1 MNEIKSNE
9 NTPLNNWCKDDIV
22 TIISWVAIGRRKIR
36 EMELIVEH
44 NRLFMRTVTFYNL
57 IFSTASGTVGV
68 ATIENAALAKETRFW
83 CNVAVVLASYMIT
96 MLTGALKICQVQE
109 NLELAIK
116 YKQDWIGFAAEIA
129 SEIQLPDAYR
139 RESQFIINKNR
150 AKYLELLKLD
160 IEVPKS
166 VERTMQ
172 LIITKEHESVK
183 RYGHRGKE
191 DSSSLVDILANIID
205 FEHMKLMDC
214 SNDDGD
220 DETSSNNIEYENE
233 AELRYKIMRS
243 QVTTPSSRRE
253 AAILQEEND
262 RLRFKE
268 IQQEHDRLRE
278 LQIKE
283 IQEEENDRLRELQIK
298 EIQEEVIKKVQY
310 EGDENNRKRREDL
323 IEKIRDDIDDDIEN
337 PRRTYK

>member
-172 LIITKEHESVK
+172 LIITKEQESVK
-183 RYGHRGKE
+183 KYGHRGKE

-283 IQEEENDRLRELQIK
+283 IQEE
-298 EIQEEVIKKVQY
+298 VIKKVQY

>member
-139 RESQFIINKNR
+139 RESQFVINKNR

-172 LIITKEHESVK
+172 LIITKEQDSVK

-214 SNDDGD
+214 PNDDGD
-220 DETSSNNIEYENE
+220 EETSSNNHNNIEYENE
-233 AELRYKIMRS
+233 AELRYKLMRS
-243 QVTTPSSRRE
+243 QVTTPSRKETSSTAFTNLVEKPESR
-253 AAILQEEND
+253 EE
-262 RLRFKE
+262 FKE
-268 IQQEHDRLRE
+268 MKQDVFNRVARGL
-278 LQIKE
+278 
-283 IQEEENDRLRELQIK
+283 NYDS
-298 EIQEEVIKKVQY
+298 
-310 EGDENNRKRREDL
+310 DTENNRRRRRVDY
-323 IEKIRDDIDDDIEN
+323 IETGDDTDDDIEN
-337 PRRTYK
+337 PRRTAYK

>member
-139 RESQFIINKNR
+139 RESQFVINKNR

-172 LIITKEHESVK
+172 LIITKEQEK
-183 RYGHRGKE
+183 KKKYGHRGKE

-253 AAILQEEND
+253 PSSTAFTNLVEKPESREE
-262 RLRFKE
+262 FKE
-268 IQQEHDRLRE
+268 MKQDVFNRVARGL
-278 LQIKE
+278 
-283 IQEEENDRLRELQIK
+283 NYDS
-298 EIQEEVIKKVQY
+298 
-310 EGDENNRKRREDL
+310 DTENNRRRRRVDY
-323 IEKIRDDIDDDIEN
+323 IETGDDTDDDIEN

>member
-139 RESQFIINKNR
+139 RESQFVINKNR

-172 LIITKEHESVK
+172 LIITKEQDSVK

-214 SNDDGD
+214 PNDDGD
-220 DETSSNNIEYENE
+220 EETSSNNHNNIEYENE

-253 AAILQEEND
+253 PSSTAFTNLVEKPESREE
-262 RLRFKE
+262 FKE
-268 IQQEHDRLRE
+268 MKQDVFNRVARGL
-278 LQIKE
+278 
-283 IQEEENDRLRELQIK
+283 NYDS
-298 EIQEEVIKKVQY
+298 
-310 EGDENNRKRREDL
+310 DTENNRRRRRVDY
-323 IEKIRDDIDDDIEN
+323 IETGDDTDDDIEN
-337 PRRTYK
+337 PRRTAYK

>member
-139 RESQFIINKNR
+139 RESQFVINKNR

-172 LIITKEHESVK
+172 LIITKEQDSVK
-183 RYGHRGKE
+183 KYGHRGKE

-214 SNDDGD
+214 PNDDGD
-220 DETSSNNIEYENE
+220 EETSSNNHNNIEYENE
-233 AELRYKIMRS
+233 AELRYKLMRS
-243 QVTTPSSRRE
+243 QVTTPSRKETSSTAFTNVVEKPESRE
-253 AAILQEEND
+253 D
-262 RLRFKE
+262 YKE
-268 IQQEHDRLRE
+268 MKQDIFNRVARGLNYDSDTESNQRRRRVDYIET
-278 LQIKE
+278 
-283 IQEEENDRLRELQIK
+283 
-298 EIQEEVIKKVQY
+298 
-310 EGDENNRKRREDL
+310 GDET
-323 IEKIRDDIDDDIEN
+323 DDDIEN

>member
-172 LIITKEHESVK
+172 LIITKEQDSVK
-183 RYGHRGKE
+183 KYGHRGKE

-253 AAILQEEND
+253 PSSTAFTNLVEKPESREE
-262 RLRFKE
+262 FKE
-268 IQQEHDRLRE
+268 MKQDVFNRVARGL
-278 LQIKE
+278 
-283 IQEEENDRLRELQIK
+283 NYDS
-298 EIQEEVIKKVQY
+298 
-310 EGDENNRKRREDL
+310 DTENNRRRRRVDY
-323 IEKIRDDIDDDIEN
+323 IETGDDTDDDIEN

>member
-22 TIISWVAIGRRKIR
+22 TIISWVAIGRRKTR

-139 RESQFIINKNR
+139 RESQFVINKNR

-172 LIITKEHESVK
+172 LIITKEQDSVK
-183 RYGHRGKE
+183 KYGHRGKE

-214 SNDDGD
+214 PNDDGD
-220 DETSSNNIEYENE
+220 EETSSNNHNNIEYENE

-253 AAILQEEND
+253 PSSTAFTNLVEKPESREE
-262 RLRFKE
+262 FKE
-268 IQQEHDRLRE
+268 MKQDVFNRVARGL
-278 LQIKE
+278 
-283 IQEEENDRLRELQIK
+283 NYDS
-298 EIQEEVIKKVQY
+298 
-310 EGDENNRKRREDL
+310 DTENNRRRRRVDY
-323 IEKIRDDIDDDIEN
+323 IETGDDTDDDIEN

>member
-139 RESQFIINKNR
+139 RESQFVINKNR

-172 LIITKEHESVK
+172 LIITKEQDSVK
-183 RYGHRGKE
+183 KYGHRGKE

-214 SNDDGD
+214 PNDDGD
-220 DETSSNNIEYENE
+220 EETSSNNHNNIEYENE
-233 AELRYKIMRS
+233 AELRYKLMRS
-243 QVTTPSSRRE
+243 QVTTPSRKETSSTAFTNLVEKPESR
-253 AAILQEEND
+253 EE
-262 RLRFKE
+262 FKE
-268 IQQEHDRLRE
+268 MKQDVFNRVARGL
-278 LQIKE
+278 
-283 IQEEENDRLRELQIK
+283 NYDS
-298 EIQEEVIKKVQY
+298 
-310 EGDENNRKRREDL
+310 DTENNRRRRRVDY
-323 IEKIRDDIDDDIEN
+323 IETGDDTDDDIEN
-337 PRRTYK
+337 PRRTAYK

>member
-172 LIITKEHESVK
+172 LIITKEQESVK
-183 RYGHRGKE
+183 KYGHRGKE

-253 AAILQEEND
+253 ATILQ
-262 RLRFKE
+262 
-268 IQQEHDRLRE
+268 
-278 LQIKE
+278 
-283 IQEEENDRLRELQIK
+283 EENDRLRELQIK
-298 EIQEEVIKKVQY
+298 EIKEEVNKKVQY
-310 EGDENNRKRREDL
+310 EEDENNRKRREDF
-323 IEKIRDDIDDDIEN
+323 IEKIRDNIDDDIEN
-337 PRRTYK
+337 PRITHK

>member
-139 RESQFIINKNR
+139 RESQFVINKNR

-172 LIITKEHESVK
+172 LIITKEQDSVK
-183 RYGHRGKE
+183 KYGHRGKE

-214 SNDDGD
+214 PEDDVDG
-220 DETSSNNIEYENE
+220 ETSSNNHNIEYENE

-253 AAILQEEND
+253 PSSTAFTNLVEKPESREE
-262 RLRFKE
+262 FKE
-268 IQQEHDRLRE
+268 MKQDVFNRVARGL
-278 LQIKE
+278 
-283 IQEEENDRLRELQIK
+283 NYDS
-298 EIQEEVIKKVQY
+298 
-310 EGDENNRKRREDL
+310 DTENNRRRRRVDY
-323 IEKIRDDIDDDIEN
+323 IETGDDIDDDIEN
-337 PRRTYK
+337 PRIIHK

>member
-129 SEIQLPDAYR
+129 SEIQLPDKYR

-172 LIITKEHESVK
+172 LIITKEQESVK
-183 RYGHRGKE
+183 KYGHRGKE

-253 AAILQEEND
+253 ATILQ
-262 RLRFKE
+262 
-268 IQQEHDRLRE
+268 
-278 LQIKE
+278 
-283 IQEEENDRLRELQIK
+283 EENDRLRELQIK
-298 EIQEEVIKKVQY
+298 EMQEEVNKKVQY
-310 EGDENNRKRREDL
+310 EEDENNRKRREDF
-323 IEKIRDDIDDDIEN
+323 IEKIRDNIDDDIEN

>member
-139 RESQFIINKNR
+139 RESQFVINKNR

-172 LIITKEHESVK
+172 LIITKEQDSVK

-214 SNDDGD
+214 PNDDGD
-220 DETSSNNIEYENE
+220 EETSSNNIEYENE

-253 AAILQEEND
+253 PSSTAFTNLVEKPESREE
-262 RLRFKE
+262 FKE
-268 IQQEHDRLRE
+268 MKQDVFNRVARGL
-278 LQIKE
+278 
-283 IQEEENDRLRELQIK
+283 NYDS
-298 EIQEEVIKKVQY
+298 
-310 EGDENNRKRREDL
+310 DTENNRRRRRVDY
-323 IEKIRDDIDDDIEN
+323 IETGDDTDDDIEN

>member
-139 RESQFIINKNR
+139 RESQFVINKNR

-172 LIITKEHESVK
+172 LIITKEQESVK
-183 RYGHRGKE
+183 KYGHRGKE

-214 SNDDGD
+214 PNDDGD
-220 DETSSNNIEYENE
+220 EETSSNNHNNIEYENE
-233 AELRYKIMRS
+233 AELRYKLMRS
-243 QVTTPSSRRE
+243 QVTTPSRKETSSTAFTNLVEKPESR
-253 AAILQEEND
+253 EE
-262 RLRFKE
+262 FKE
-268 IQQEHDRLRE
+268 MKQDVFNRVARGL
-278 LQIKE
+278 
-283 IQEEENDRLRELQIK
+283 NYDS
-298 EIQEEVIKKVQY
+298 
-310 EGDENNRKRREDL
+310 DTENNRRRRRVDY
-323 IEKIRDDIDDDIEN
+323 IETGDDTDDDIEN

>member
-139 RESQFIINKNR
+139 RESQFVINKNR

-172 LIITKEHESVK
+172 LIITKEQDSVK
-183 RYGHRGKE
+183 KYGHRGKE

-253 AAILQEEND
+253 PSSTAFTNLVEKPESREE
-262 RLRFKE
+262 FKE
-268 IQQEHDRLRE
+268 MKQDVFNRVARGL
-278 LQIKE
+278 
-283 IQEEENDRLRELQIK
+283 NYDS
-298 EIQEEVIKKVQY
+298 
-310 EGDENNRKRREDL
+310 DTENNRRRRRVDY
-323 IEKIRDDIDDDIEN
+323 IETGDDTDDDIEN

>member
-139 RESQFIINKNR
+139 RESQFVINKNR

-172 LIITKEHESVK
+172 LIITKEQDSVK

-214 SNDDGD
+214 PNDDGD
-220 DETSSNNIEYENE
+220 EETSSNNHNNIEYENE
-233 AELRYKIMRS
+233 AELRYKLMRS
-243 QVTTPSSRRE
+243 QVTTPSRKETSSTAFTNLVEKPESR
-253 AAILQEEND
+253 EE
-262 RLRFKE
+262 FKE
-268 IQQEHDRLRE
+268 MKQDVFNRVARGL
-278 LQIKE
+278 
-283 IQEEENDRLRELQIK
+283 NYDS
-298 EIQEEVIKKVQY
+298 
-310 EGDENNRKRREDL
+310 DTENNRRRRRVDY
-323 IEKIRDDIDDDIEN
+323 IETGDDTDDDIEN

>member
-214 SNDDGD
+214 PNDDGD
-220 DETSSNNIEYENE
+220 EETSSNNHNNIEYENE

-253 AAILQEEND
+253 PSSTAFTNVVEKPESREE
-262 RLRFKE
+262 FKE
-268 IQQEHDRLRE
+268 MKQDVFNRVARGL
-278 LQIKE
+278 
-283 IQEEENDRLRELQIK
+283 NYDS
-298 EIQEEVIKKVQY
+298 
-310 EGDENNRKRREDL
+310 DTENNRRRRRVDY
-323 IEKIRDDIDDDIEN
+323 IETGDDTDDDIEN

>member
-139 RESQFIINKNR
+139 RESQFVINKNR

-172 LIITKEHESVK
+172 LIITKEQDSVK
-183 RYGHRGKE
+183 KYGHRGKE

-214 SNDDGD
+214 PNDDGD
-220 DETSSNNIEYENE
+220 EETSSNNHNNIEYENE
-233 AELRYKIMRS
+233 AELRYKLMRS
-243 QVTTPSSRRE
+243 QVTTPSRKETSSTAFTNLVEKPESR
-253 AAILQEEND
+253 EE
-262 RLRFKE
+262 FKE
-268 IQQEHDRLRE
+268 MKQDVFNRVARGL
-278 LQIKE
+278 
-283 IQEEENDRLRELQIK
+283 NYDS
-298 EIQEEVIKKVQY
+298 
-310 EGDENNRKRREDL
+310 DTENNRRRRRVDY
-323 IEKIRDDIDDDIEN
+323 IETGDDTDDDIEN

>member
-68 ATIENAALAKETRFW
+68 ATIENSALAKETRFW

-139 RESQFIINKNR
+139 RESQFVINKNR

-172 LIITKEHESVK
+172 LIITKEQDSVK

-214 SNDDGD
+214 PNDDGD
-220 DETSSNNIEYENE
+220 EETSSNNHNNIEYENE
-233 AELRYKIMRS
+233 AELRYKLMRS
-243 QVTTPSSRRE
+243 QVTTPSRKETSSTAFTNLVEKPESR
-253 AAILQEEND
+253 EE
-262 RLRFKE
+262 FKE
-268 IQQEHDRLRE
+268 MKQDVFNRVARGL
-278 LQIKE
+278 
-283 IQEEENDRLRELQIK
+283 NYDS
-298 EIQEEVIKKVQY
+298 
-310 EGDENNRKRREDL
+310 DTENNRRRRRVDY
-323 IEKIRDDIDDDIEN
+323 IETGDDTDDDIEN
-337 PRRTYK
+337 PRRTAYK

>member
-172 LIITKEHESVK
+172 LIITKEQESVK
-183 RYGHRGKE
+183 KYGHRGKE

-310 EGDENNRKRREDL
+310 EGDENNRKIREDL

-337 PRRTYK
+337 PRIIHK

>member
-139 RESQFIINKNR
+139 RESQFVINKNR

-172 LIITKEHESVK
+172 LIITKEQDSVK
-183 RYGHRGKE
+183 KYGHRGKE

-214 SNDDGD
+214 PNDDGD
-220 DETSSNNIEYENE
+220 EETSSNNHNNREYENE

-253 AAILQEEND
+253 PSSTAFTNLVEKPESREE
-262 RLRFKE
+262 FKE
-268 IQQEHDRLRE
+268 MKQDVFNRVARGL
-278 LQIKE
+278 
-283 IQEEENDRLRELQIK
+283 NYDS
-298 EIQEEVIKKVQY
+298 
-310 EGDENNRKRREDL
+310 DTENNRRRRRVDY
-323 IEKIRDDIDDDIEN
+323 IETGDDTDDDIEN

>member
-139 RESQFIINKNR
+139 RESQFVINKNR
-150 AKYLELLKLD
+150 AKYVELLKLD

-172 LIITKEHESVK
+172 LIITKEQDSVK

-214 SNDDGD
+214 PNDDGD
-220 DETSSNNIEYENE
+220 EETSSNNHNNIEYENE

-253 AAILQEEND
+253 PSSTAFTNLVEKPESREE
-262 RLRFKE
+262 FKE
-268 IQQEHDRLRE
+268 MKQDVFNRVARGL
-278 LQIKE
+278 
-283 IQEEENDRLRELQIK
+283 NYDS
-298 EIQEEVIKKVQY
+298 
-310 EGDENNRKRREDL
+310 DTENNRRRRRVDY
-323 IEKIRDDIDDDIEN
+323 IETGDDTDDDIEN

>member
-172 LIITKEHESVK
+172 LIITKEQESVK
-183 RYGHRGKE
+183 KYGHRGKE

-214 SNDDGD
+214 PNDDGD
-220 DETSSNNIEYENE
+220 EETSSNNHNNIEYENE

-253 AAILQEEND
+253 PSSTAFTNLVEKPESREE
-262 RLRFKE
+262 FKE
-268 IQQEHDRLRE
+268 MKQDVFNRVARGL
-278 LQIKE
+278 
-283 IQEEENDRLRELQIK
+283 NYDS
-298 EIQEEVIKKVQY
+298 
-310 EGDENNRKRREDL
+310 DTENNRRRRRVDY
-323 IEKIRDDIDDDIEN
+323 IETGDDTDDDIEN

>member
-57 IFSTASGTVGV
+57 IFCTASGTVGV
-68 ATIENAALAKETRFW
+68 ATIENSALAKETRFW

-139 RESQFIINKNR
+139 RESQFVINKNR

-172 LIITKEHESVK
+172 LIITKEQDSVK

-214 SNDDGD
+214 PNDDE
-220 DETSSNNIEYENE
+220 ETSSNNHNNIEYENE
-233 AELRYKIMRS
+233 AELRYKLMRS
-243 QVTTPSSRRE
+243 QVTTPSRKETSSTAFTNLVEKPESR
-253 AAILQEEND
+253 EE
-262 RLRFKE
+262 FKE
-268 IQQEHDRLRE
+268 MKQDVFNRVARGL
-278 LQIKE
+278 
-283 IQEEENDRLRELQIK
+283 NYDS
-298 EIQEEVIKKVQY
+298 
-310 EGDENNRKRREDL
+310 DTENNRRRRRVDY
-323 IEKIRDDIDDDIEN
+323 IETGDDTDDDIEN
-337 PRRTYK
+337 PRRTAYK

>member
-139 RESQFIINKNR
+139 RESQFVINKNR

-172 LIITKEHESVK
+172 LIITKEQESVK
-183 RYGHRGKE
+183 KYGHRGKE

-253 AAILQEEND
+253 PSSTAFTNLVEKPESREE
-262 RLRFKE
+262 FKE
-268 IQQEHDRLRE
+268 MKQDVFNRVARGL
-278 LQIKE
+278 
-283 IQEEENDRLRELQIK
+283 NYDS
-298 EIQEEVIKKVQY
+298 
-310 EGDENNRKRREDL
+310 DTENNRRRRRVDY
-323 IEKIRDDIDDDIEN
+323 IETGDDTDDDIEN